1 MLKNQVTM
9 DNAALHVEETKQV
22 MIVSIKLNITKAN
35 MGNIMVGS
43 LALTVSLQGQPLWW
57 CNNQVWHIKI
67 NDINMGNIMVGS
79 TGLHSQPLAVYS
91 LYSVQLYSTVVQYIK
106 NSN

>member
-43 LALTVSLQGQPLWW
+43 LALTVSLQGQPL
-57 CNNQVWHIKI
+57 
-67 NDINMGNIMVGS
+67 
-79 TGLHSQPLAVYS
+79 
-91 LYSVQLYSTVVQYIK
+91 
-106 NSN
+106 

>member
-43 LALTVSLQGQPLWW
+43 
-57 CNNQVWHIKI
+57 
-67 NDINMGNIMVGS
+67 

>member
-43 LALTVSLQGQPLWW
+43 
-57 CNNQVWHIKI
+57 
-67 NDINMGNIMVGS
+67 
-79 TGLHSQPLAVYS
+79 TGLDSQPPRPATVMMQYP
-91 LYSVQLYSTVVQYIK
+91 SVTHHHDATI
-106 NSN
+106 